1 MTSIGAA
8 VRRRYSATPRVVDAF
23 LALALTVLL
32 LVEASAGDN
41 RRQLLSPVAVLMTIP
56 LAWRRRQPLL
66 IFIVVI
72 IGAIGGINAVPLAG
86 LCAVLVAAYS
96 VGAYSRNRPV
106 SLGVMALTA
115 AFVALIGGGMPP
127 IPQPT
132 APFLIL
138 LPLWLV
144 GDALRAWRLR
154 AAASEDRAA
163 RLERERDQAMRAAAA
178 EEQARIAR
186 ELHDVVAHSV
196 SVMVVQAGAARHVVR
211 TSPEQAH
218 EALLAVET
226 CGREAMTE
234 LRRLLGV
241 LDRDG
246 DDDGISLAPQP
257 GVAQLHSLVRRVG
270 EAGLPVSLRVEGQPR
285 PLLPSVD
292 LTVYRIVQEALTN
305 ALKYTNLAR
314 TEVILDYRDAEV
326 KVEILDEGPSHAM
339 RGGEEGAGVQ
349 RVGHG
354 LVGMRERVALY
365 GGTLEAGPRLERGYA
380 VRAWL
385 PLSDQRSTADG

>member
-1 MTSIGAA
+1 MVAIGAA
-8 VRRRYSATPRVVDAF
+8 MRRRYSVAPRVVDAF
-23 LALALTVLL
+23 LALLLTVLVVL
-32 LVEASAGDN
+32 DASAEPFRG
-41 RRQLLSPVAVLMTIP
+41 QALQPAALLMTAP
-56 LAWRRRQPLL
+56 LIWRRRWPLL
-66 IFIVVI
+66 VFVVVI
-72 IGAIGGINAVPLAG
+72 IGAVAGINAVPFAG
-86 LCAVLVAAYS
+86 LCAVMVAAYS
-96 VGAYSRNRPV
+96 TGAYDRNRPL

-115 AFVALIGGGMPP
+115 TFIALIGGGMPD

-132 APFLIL
+132 APYLIL

-154 AAASEDRAA
+154 ATASEDRAT
-163 RLERERDQAMRAAAA
+163 RLEQEREQAMRAATA

-211 TSPEQAH
+211 TSPEQAY

-241 LDRDG
+241 LNHDG
-246 DDDGISLAPQP
+246 DDDGVSLAPQP
-257 GVAQLHSLVRRVG
+257 GVTQLHFLVRRVG

-305 ALKYTNLAR
+305 ALKYANLAH
-314 TEVILDYRDAEV
+314 TEVILDYREAEL
-326 KVEILDEGPSHAM
+326 KVEILDEGPGQAI
-339 RGGEEGAGVQ
+339 RDGEEGEEGEGGQ

-385 PLSDQRSTADG
+385 PLPTCD